1 MKKITTLFMVC
12 ILLMTTGL
20 GLAEGKTLVIAT
32 NPEFPPFE
40 YIEGGQTVG
49 LDIDIAAEIAKDLG
63 VDFQVEAMEFPAII
77 PALNSGKADIGIAGM
92 TVTEERK
99 MSVDF
104 SDTYYN
110 AVQACIIKKGSKITD
125 FDSLQKAVI
134 GVQEG
139 TTGDLIVSEYAD
151 AEILRYPKGLDA
163 FMELANGK
171 IDAVVIDA
179 PVAANILKALNNPEL
194 ETVEMPFEDEFYAIA
209 LPKGSEELMTAVNA
223 TIKRIQ
229 EDGTL
234 EALIEKYFPSTVEA
248 K

>member
-1 MKKITTLFMVC
+1 MKKLTALCMVC
-12 ILLMTTGL
+12 ILLFTAGL
-20 GLAEGKTLVIAT
+20 ALAEGKTLVVAT

-40 YIEGGQTVG
+40 YVEGNNIVG
-49 LDIDIAAEIAKDLG
+49 LDIDIAAEVAKDLG
-63 VDFQVEAMEFPAII
+63 MEIAVEAMEFPAII
-77 PALNSGKADIGIAGM
+77 PSLNAGKADLGIAGM

-99 MSVDF
+99 MNVDF

-110 AVQACIIKKGSKITD
+110 AIQACVVKEGTAITD
-125 FDSLQKAVI
+125 FDALQKAVI

-139 TTGDLIVSEYAD
+139 TTGDFIVSEYPD
-151 AEILRYPKGLDA
+151 AEILRFPKGLDA

-179 PVAANILKALNNPEL
+179 PVAANILKALNNQAL
-194 ETVEMPFEDEFYAIA
+194 ETIEMPFEDEFYAIA
-209 LPKGSEELMTAVNA
+209 LPKGSTELLEAVNA

-234 EALIEKYFPSTVEA
+234 EALIEKHFPSAE
-248 K
+248 

>member
-1 MKKITTLFMVC
+1 MMKKLTALCMVFMLLLTAGIALGEEK
-12 ILLMTTGL
+12 IL
-20 GLAEGKTLVIAT
+20 VVAT

-40 YIEGGQTVG
+40 YIEGGETVG
-49 LDIDIAAEIAKDLG
+49 LDIDIAAEVAKDLG
-63 VDFQVEAMEFPAII
+63 MPFKVEAMEFPAII

-92 TVTEERK
+92 TVTEER
-99 MSVDF
+99 MISVDF

-110 AVQACIIKKGSKITD
+110 AIQACVIKKGSAVTD
-125 FDSLQKAVI
+125 FDALQKAVI

-139 TTGDLIVSEYAD
+139 TTGDLIVSEYPD
-151 AEILRYPKGLDA
+151 AEILRFPKGLDA

-194 ETVEMPFEDEFYAIA
+194 EIVEMPFEDEAYAIA
-209 LPKGSEELMTAVNA
+209 LTKGNEELLASVNA

-234 EALIEKYFPSTVEA
+234 EGLIEKYFPSAAE
-248 K
+248 

>member
-1 MKKITTLFMVC
+1 MKKLTALCMVC
-12 ILLMTTGL
+12 ILLFTAGL
-20 GLAEGKTLVIAT
+20 ALAEGKTLVVAT

-40 YIEGGQTVG
+40 YVEGNNIVG
-49 LDIDIAAEIAKDLG
+49 LDIDIAAEVAKDLG
-63 VDFQVEAMEFPAII
+63 MEIAVEAMEFPAII
-77 PALNSGKADIGIAGM
+77 PSLNAGKADLGIAGM

-99 MSVDF
+99 MNVDF

-110 AVQACIIKKGSKITD
+110 AIQACVVKEGTAITD
-125 FDSLQKAVI
+125 FKTKKKAVI

-139 TTGDLIVSEYAD
+139 TTGDFIVSEYPD
-151 AEILRYPKGLDA
+151 AEILRFPKGLDA

-179 PVAANILKALNNPEL
+179 PVAANILKALNNQAL
-194 ETVEMPFEDEFYAIA
+194 ETIEMPFEDEFYAIA
-209 LPKGSEELMTAVNA
+209 LPKGSTELLEAVNA

-234 EALIEKYFPSTVEA
+234 EALIEKHFPSAE
-248 K
+248 